1 MIIFVLWS
9 HSVYFPKT
17 SRTSPHYPRDQT
29 HTFICSPGRLK
40 RWKFERTFSSPPC
53 GGLCWLLLWPWFYFR
68 VIFRQNQSRLVPACA
83 SQLLPNNW
91 LVWSQVTVPGFNAI
105 KLPPKNFQSPTSNTS
120 RRGEIVGRP
129 RSFFFQTNPPPS
141 KKISTWPPTA
151 SRCRPPLPFDVLTRS
166 VVLKHSKHFEN
177 IWIGD
182 GSNGRLGRARSTH
195 LQICKWLK
203 VMKII
208 DDHWSLTNFT
218 NYLLWWRCSM
228 IPDRKMCT
236 SHNDQAGWR
245 RPRGHLHL
253 QPSWFISFQQ
263 IRLYRPLCFICFHLL
278 EFIVADYT
286 ITHCHTW
293 SFFPNS
299 CSWLFFLNCCC
310 HFVTF

>member
-1 MIIFVLWS
+1 MIIFVLWL

-129 RSFFFQTNPPPS
+129 RSFFSRRIHHHP
-141 KKISTWPPTA
+141 KRISTWPLTA
-151 SRCRPPLPFDVLTRS
+151 SRCWPPLPFDVLTRS
-166 VVLKHSKHFEN
+166 VVLKHLKDFEN

-195 LQICKWLK
+195 LQICKWLM

-208 DDHWSLTNFT
+208 DDHWSLPNFA
-218 NYLLWWRCSM
+218 NDWWWWKCSV
-228 IPDRKMCT
+228 IPDQHYADLLDKF
-236 SHNDQAGWR
+236 
-245 RPRGHLHL
+245 
-253 QPSWFISFQQ
+253 WFRIWLILYFAFSF
-263 IRLYRPLCFICFHLL
+263 
-278 EFIVADYT
+278 
-286 ITHCHTW
+286 
-293 SFFPNS
+293 
-299 CSWLFFLNCCC
+299 
-310 HFVTF
+310 

>member
-1 MIIFVLWS
+1 MVHTVYFSNMESLPELGLIISICSQIRIIFFPLQIKIVHIYVCLLCMLVIIFVLWS
-9 HSVYFPKT
+9 PSVYFPKT

-29 HTFICSPGRLK
+29 HTFICSPGMLK
-40 RWKFERTFSSPPC
+40 RWKFGCTFSSPPC

-129 RSFFFQTNPPPS
+129 RSFFSRRIHHHPKRT
-141 KKISTWPPTA
+141 STWPPTA
-151 SRCRPPLPFDVLTRS
+151 SHCWPPLPFDVLTRS
-166 VVLKHSKHFEN
+166 VVLKHLKDFEN

-195 LQICKWLK
+195 LQICKWLM

-208 DDHWSLTNFT
+208 DDHWSQTDFT
-218 NYLLWWRCSM
+218 NNWWWWRCSM
-228 IPDRKMCT
+228 NPDQYYADSYCILR
-236 SHNDQAGWR
+236 
-245 RPRGHLHL
+245 
-253 QPSWFISFQQ
+253 
-263 IRLYRPLCFICFHLL
+263 FH
-278 EFIVADYT
+278 FKKHMIF
-286 ITHCHTW
+286 HC
-293 SFFPNS
+293 
-299 CSWLFFLNCCC
+299 C
-310 HFVTF
+310 